1 MTNLTG
7 SEVNASGSVLP
18 NPITTGT
25 SGNSANYGS
34 KLVGGK
40 KSKKAKK
47 SVRKTRK
54 NKLIVPAVD
63 TGDKNAN
70 KLKRIMNPYAR
81 LLLPFRSI
89 FGYKR

>member
-25 SGNSANYGS
+25 AGNSANYGS

-40 KSKKAKK
+40 KAKKAKK
-47 SVRKTRK
+47 AKSTKKTKTSKK
-54 NKLIVPAVD
+54 NSKKPK
-63 TGDKNAN
+63 TCK
-70 KLKRIMNPYAR
+70 KW
-81 LLLPFRSI
+81 
-89 FGYKR
+89 FGLF

>member
-40 KSKKAKK
+40 KSKKSK
-47 SVRKTRK
+47 SVKKPKTTK
-54 NKLIVPAVD
+54 KHSKKAK
-63 TGDKNAN
+63 TCK
-70 KLKRIMNPYAR
+70 KW
-81 LLLPFRSI
+81 
-89 FGYKR
+89 FGLF